1 MTLEQYR
8 TFSKEDQE
16 FIMTTLQDMEYPV
29 PSNLITRNLWDI
41 EHYYKKRFKEREKN
55 SNISWPANLSKK
67 EQVIC
72 KIDMMQTLL
81 EASAHSFDGKVQIDM
96 HEMSAVEHDQL
107 TFINVMLMFC
117 KSVEKEIYKH
127 KSSLDGPK
135 WAGIPSDAAAILNV
149 LYKSLVKSFQKK
161 YQV

>member
-8 TFSKEDQE
+8 AFSKEEQE
-16 FIMTTLQDMEYPV
+16 LIMTTLQNMEYPV

-41 EHYYKKRFKEREKN
+41 EFFYKKRFKEREKN

-81 EASAHSFDGKVQIDM
+81 DTSAHSYDGKVQIDM
-96 HEMSAVEHDQL
+96 HEMSAAESDQL
-107 TFINVMLMFC
+107 TFINAMIMFC
-117 KSVEKEIYKH
+117 NSIEKEIYKH

-135 WAGIPSDAAAILNV
+135 WVGIPSDAAAILNV
-149 LYKSLVKSFQKK
+149 LYKPLVKSFQKK

>member
-1 MTLEQYR
+1 MTLEEYR
-8 TFSKEDQE
+8 GLSKEEQE
-16 FIMTTLQDMEYPV
+16 LVMTTLQNMEYPV
-29 PSNLITRNLWDI
+29 PNNLITRNLWDI
-41 EHYYKKRFKEREKN
+41 EFFYKKRYREREKN
-55 SNISWPANLSKK
+55 PNISWPANLSKK

-72 KIDMMQTLL
+72 KIDMMRTLL
-81 EASAHSFDGKVQIDM
+81 ESSATSFNGKVQIDM
-96 HEMSAVEHDQL
+96 HEMSAAEHDQL
-107 TFINVMLMFC
+107 TFINVMIVFC

-149 LYKSLVKSFQKK
+149 LYKPLVKSFQKK